1 MKAMSDV
8 MDKKTNERQLS
19 LIDFF
24 ESLPAQQQKNQTTI
38 IQFPIK
44 RVSKSRKK
52 AIERVIDYA
61 NKLNW

>member
-1 MKAMSDV
+1 MSDV

-19 LIDFF
+19 LIDFC
-24 ESLPAQQQKNQTTI
+24 ESLPSQQKKKQTTI
-38 IQFPIK
+38 IQFPTK
-44 RVSKSRKK
+44 HASKSRKK